1 MNENE
6 KIDEIVKKY
15 TEIAKNRDIKFDKM
29 SILLPEFIFDLVN
42 EGSEDIAQVKMSMG
56 IFISLIVDNYYEYIQ
71 ELYDIE
77 PSLYEKER
85 QKYVRKQLP
94 ITILPETMET
104 IEEVKK
110 LVSTSDKVGVI
121 KSAIEHYLRS
131 KKEYVLKED
140 TLQDDD

>member
-1 MNENE
+1 MSENE

-15 TEIAKNRDIKFDKM
+15 AEIAKNRDTKFNKM
-29 SILLPEFIFDLVN
+29 SILLPELIFDLVN
-42 EGSEDIAQVKMSMG
+42 KGSEDIAQVKMSMG
-56 IFISLIVDNYYEYIQ
+56 IFISLIVNDYFEYIQ

-77 PSLYEKER
+77 PSLYEEQR

-121 KSAIEHYLRS
+121 KSSIEHYIRTKQDIDKS
-131 KKEYVLKED
+131 KGLKR
-140 TLQDDD
+140 

>member
-6 KIDEIVKKY
+6 KIDEIIKKY

-56 IFISLIVDNYYEYIQ
+56 VFISLIVDNYYEYIQ

-121 KSAIEHYLRS
+121 KSSIEHYLRS
-131 KKEYVLKED
+131 KKEEGD
-140 TLQDDD
+140 